1 MYGCGGHTWRVN
13 PIIRDADKAID
24 GCAVKQRRMKSDKYL
39 IDQIKPQESWRIFRI
54 MAEFVDG
61 IENLSP
67 LEPAVTIFGS
77 ARSKPGDKYY
87 KMAEDLGRM
96 LAEEGFSVI
105 TGGGPGIMEAAN
117 KGAFEAGGQSVGLN
131 IVLPFEQKLNPYTT
145 IHINF
150 RYFFVRKVM
159 FVRYAMSYVIFP
171 GGFGTMDELFE
182 ALTLIQ
188 TDKLKPFPV
197 IMIGSEYWAG
207 LLEWINDTMLK
218 EGMILTEDRSIFTLV
233 DSPNDAVEIIK
244 NSKI

>member
-1 MYGCGGHTWRVN
+1 MR
-13 PIIRDADKAID
+13 AIEEIT
-24 GCAVKQRRMKSDKYL
+24 MKNERYL
-39 IDQIKPQESWRIFRI
+39 IDQIKPQESWRVFRI

-61 IENLSP
+61 IETLSS

-87 KMAEDLGRM
+87 AMAEELGGL
-96 LAEEGFSVI
+96 LAKEGFTVI

-117 KGAFEAGGQSVGLN
+117 KGSKEAGGQSVGLN
-131 IVLPFEQKLNPYTT
+131 IVLPFEQKLNTYTNL
-145 IHINF
+145 HINF

-159 FVRYAMSYVIFP
+159 FVKYAISYVIFP

-197 IMIGSEYWAG
+197 ILIGSKYWDG
-207 LLEWINDTMLK
+207 LLTWVNDTMLK
-218 EGMILTEDRSIFTLV
+218 EGMISPEDRWIFTLV
-233 DSPNDAVEIIK
+233 DTPRDAVDIIK
-244 NSKI
+244 NSKV

>member
-1 MYGCGGHTWRVN
+1 
-13 PIIRDADKAID
+13 
-24 GCAVKQRRMKSDKYL
+24 MKNERYL
-39 IDQIKPQESWRIFRI
+39 IDQIKPQESWRVFRI

-61 IENLSP
+61 IETLSS

-87 KMAEDLGRM
+87 AMAEELGGL
-96 LAEEGFSVI
+96 LAKEGFTVI

-117 KGAFEAGGQSVGLN
+117 KGSKEAGGQSVGLN
-131 IVLPFEQKLNPYTT
+131 IVLPFEQKLNTYTNL
-145 IHINF
+145 HINF

-159 FVRYAMSYVIFP
+159 FVKYAISYVIFP

-197 IMIGSEYWAG
+197 ILIGSKYWDG
-207 LLEWINDTMLK
+207 LLTWVNDTMLK
-218 EGMILTEDRSIFTLV
+218 EGMISPEDRWIFTVV
-233 DSPNDAVEIIK
+233 DTPRDAVEIIK
-244 NSKI
+244 NSKV

>member
-1 MYGCGGHTWRVN
+1 
-13 PIIRDADKAID
+13 
-24 GCAVKQRRMKSDKYL
+24 
-39 IDQIKPQESWRIFRI
+39 

-61 IENLSP
+61 IETLSS

-77 ARSKPGDKYY
+77 ARCKPDDKYY
-87 KMAEDLGRM
+87 LMAVELAGM
-96 LAEEGFSVI
+96 LAREGYSII

-117 KGAFEAGGQSVGLN
+117 KGAYEAGGQSVGLN
-131 IVLPFEQKLNPYTT
+131 IVLPFEQSLNPYTN

-159 FVRYAMSYVIFP
+159 FVKYAMSYVIFP

-197 IMIGSEYWAG
+197 ILVGSDFWGG
-207 LLEWINDTMLK
+207 LLSWITGTMLK
-218 EGMILTEDRSIFTLV
+218 ELKIVEKDLGIFTVV
-233 DSPNDAVEIIK
+233 DSAADAVEIIK
-244 NSKI
+244 NTKVH

>member
-1 MYGCGGHTWRVN
+1 
-13 PIIRDADKAID
+13 
-24 GCAVKQRRMKSDKYL
+24 MKRNDRYL
-39 IDQIKPQESWRIFRI
+39 IDQINPQESWRIFRI

-61 IENLSP
+61 IETLSS

-77 ARSKPGDKYY
+77 ARCKPDDKYY
-87 KMAEDLGRM
+87 LMAVELAGM
-96 LAEEGFSVI
+96 LAREGYSII

-117 KGAFEAGGQSVGLN
+117 KGAYEAGGQSVGLN
-131 IVLPFEQKLNPYTT
+131 IVLPFAQSLNPYTN

-159 FVRYAMSYVIFP
+159 FVKYAMSYVIFP

-197 IMIGSEYWAG
+197 ILVGSDFWGG
-207 LLEWINDTMLK
+207 LLSWITDTMLK
-218 EGMILTEDRSIFTLV
+218 ELKIVEEDLRIFTVV
-233 DSPNDAVEIIK
+233 DSAADAVEIIK
-244 NSKI
+244 NTKVH

>member
-1 MYGCGGHTWRVN
+1 MDMQIEHSASIVAPEVPITQTRTRSVKERVMIN
-13 PIIRDADKAID
+13 DRYI
-24 GCAVKQRRMKSDKYL
+24 
-39 IDQIKPQESWRIFRI
+39 IDQIKPQESWRVFRV

-61 IENLSP
+61 IERLTP

-77 ARSKPGDKYY
+77 ARTKPGEKYY
-87 KMAEDLGRM
+87 TQAEELGRM

-117 KGAFEAGGQSVGLN
+117 KGAFEAGGQTVGLN

-159 FVRYAMSYVIFP
+159 FVKYAMSYVIFP

-188 TDKLKPFPV
+188 TDKIKPFPV
-197 IMIGSEYWAG
+197 ILIGSEYWAG
-207 LLEWINDTMLK
+207 LLEWINDTMLA
-218 EGMILTEDRSIFTLV
+218 ESMILPEDRSIYTLV
-233 DSPNDAVEIIK
+233 DTPKDAVEIIK

>member
-1 MYGCGGHTWRVN
+1 
-13 PIIRDADKAID
+13 
-24 GCAVKQRRMKSDKYL
+24 MKNERYL
-39 IDQIKPQESWRIFRI
+39 IDQIKPQESWRVFRI

-61 IENLSP
+61 IETLSS

-87 KMAEDLGRM
+87 AMAEELGGL
-96 LAEEGFSVI
+96 LAKEGFTVI

-117 KGAFEAGGQSVGLN
+117 KGAKEAGGQSVGLN
-131 IVLPFEQKLNPYTT
+131 IVLPFEQKLNTYTNL
-145 IHINF
+145 HINF

-159 FVRYAMSYVIFP
+159 FVKYAISYVIFP

-197 IMIGSEYWAG
+197 ILIGSKYWEG
-207 LLEWINDTMLK
+207 LLTWVNDTMMK
-218 EGMILTEDRSIFTLV
+218 EGMISPEDRWIFTVV
-233 DSPNDAVEIIK
+233 DTPRDAVDIIK
-244 NSKI
+244 NSKV

>member
-1 MYGCGGHTWRVN
+1 MWRSYTADESYTG
-13 PIIRDADKAID
+13 DADKAID
-24 GCAVKQRRMKSDKYL
+24 TKNPEGAGMKNDRYL
-39 IDQIKPQESWRIFRI
+39 IDQIKPQESWRVFRV

-61 IENLSP
+61 IEQLSP

-87 KMAEDLGRM
+87 VMAEELGKM

-105 TGGGPGIMEAAN
+105 TGGGPGVMEAAN

-159 FVRYAMSYVIFP
+159 FVKYAMSYVIFP

-197 IMIGSEYWAG
+197 IMIGSQYWAG
-207 LLEWINDTMLK
+207 LLEWINDTMLEEK
-218 EGMILTEDRSIFTLV
+218 MILPEDRSIFTLV
-233 DSPNDAVEIIK
+233 DSPQDAVEIIK
-244 NSKI
+244 NSKVY

>member
-1 MYGCGGHTWRVN
+1 MINDRY
-13 PIIRDADKAID
+13 I
-24 GCAVKQRRMKSDKYL
+24 
-39 IDQIKPQESWRIFRI
+39 IDQIKPQESWRVFRV

-61 IENLSP
+61 IERLTP

-77 ARSKPGDKYY
+77 ARTKPGEKYY
-87 KMAEDLGRM
+87 TQAEELGRM

-117 KGAFEAGGQSVGLN
+117 KGAFEAGGQTVGLN

-159 FVRYAMSYVIFP
+159 FVKYAMSYVIFP

-188 TDKLKPFPV
+188 TD
-197 IMIGSEYWAG
+197 
-207 LLEWINDTMLK
+207 
-218 EGMILTEDRSIFTLV
+218 
-233 DSPNDAVEIIK
+233 
-244 NSKI
+244 

>member
-1 MYGCGGHTWRVN
+1 
-13 PIIRDADKAID
+13 
-24 GCAVKQRRMKSDKYL
+24 MKRNDRYL
-39 IDQIKPQESWRIFRI
+39 IDQINPQESWRIFRI

-61 IENLSP
+61 IETLSS

-77 ARSKPGDKYY
+77 ARCKPDDKYY
-87 KMAEDLGRM
+87 LMAVELAGM
-96 LAEEGFSVI
+96 LAREGYSII

-117 KGAFEAGGQSVGLN
+117 KGAYEAGGQSVGLN
-131 IVLPFEQKLNPYTT
+131 IVLPFAQSLNPYTN

-159 FVRYAMSYVIFP
+159 FVKYAMSYVIFP

-197 IMIGSEYWAG
+197 ILVGSDFWGG
-207 LLEWINDTMLK
+207 LLSWITGTMLK
-218 EGMILTEDRSIFTLV
+218 ELKIVEKDLGIFTVV
-233 DSPNDAVEIIK
+233 DSAADAVEIIK
-244 NSKI
+244 NTKVH